1 MSGGLFS
8 FHGFSISLRII
19 LCAANVGKIFVKC
32 PDCTGNLRFCLLS
45 VMPARQSAVGSCCHG
60 SRGLRRAA
68 PAGIYRPPARRCTPT
83 ALPDGDCAAATRRCI
98 RCSTRCFPASLLDG
112 VRQFGEAFR
121 LEHRVAPAERHVCE
135 CIGKHLL
142 QNFIGAHPASAV
154 NVPRLRIVA
163 ARTPVG
169 ASGRVNGGTETG
181 TVHRG
186 IF

>member
-1 MSGGLFS
+1 M
-8 FHGFSISLRII
+8 
-19 LCAANVGKIFVKC
+19 V
-32 PDCTGNLRFCLLS
+32 P
-45 VMPARQSAVGSCCHG
+45 
-60 SRGLRRAA
+60 
-68 PAGIYRPPARRCTPT
+68 
-83 ALPDGDCAAATRRCI
+83 AATEVEVFVAQLLPEFTVHQHVDVLQQLCLTGIAQQRLEGV
-98 RCSTRCFPASLLDG
+98 SGVAPDVFPASLLDG